1 MKYLALFALF
11 TIGAVVGMAIVSL
24 LPGGVQQGIA
34 DFQQEIRYIA
44 GREERP
50 VGPSIPASRPTA
62 TPRLTATPLLTTSST
77 QRPTVTPTPSPTP
90 TITPVP
96 TPTPQPDLRHI
107 KEKRYMLELIN
118 AARVQAGLSPVVLG
132 DNVAAQLHAEASL
145 EGCSSSH
152 WGLDGLKP
160 YMRYSLAGGYQP
172 NGENGLGFNYCITAS
187 DRYRPIASVH
197 QEIREAMERWM
208 DSSGHRG
215 NILRPRHKKVNIGLA
230 WDRYNFKAIQHFEG
244 DYVEYDQMP
253 TIEDGILSMSG
264 TVKNGVTFEED
275 RDLSVQIYYDQPPHS
290 LTRGQVSRTYCYDSG
305 LQVAS
310 LIPPLTG
317 GWSYTKD
324 EYSTFYSPCPDPY
337 DVPADAPAPRS
348 LDEAHRFWLAAY
360 GASQARLQPIT
371 VPWTTALEWTARGEI
386 FSVTADLGDLLAK
399 HGKGVYSLI
408 VWGEIGSEDI
418 VISEYSIFHD
428 VAPPDTFTVRRKDL
442 VAPLRFSAAA
452 SDLPISAWDTCLS
465 LSSSYVSCSF
475 CCDRRGRVRLGRRP
489 RRPPGR
495 RAKPIA
501 VCRRSTS
508 VATAISNVPVPQARV
523 ISS

>member
-50 VGPSIPASRPTA
+50 VGPRIPASRPTA
-62 TPRLTATPLLTTSST
+62 
-77 QRPTVTPTPSPTP
+77 
-90 TITPVP
+90 TPVP

-160 YMRYSLAGGYQP
+160 YMRYSIAGGYQT
-172 NGENGLGFNYCITAS
+172 NAENLVGLDYCVTAS
-187 DRYRPIASVH
+187 DGYSPIEGVRENVREH
-197 QEIREAMERWM
+197 MEILM
-208 DSSGHRG
+208 DSEGHRAT
-215 NILRPRHKKVNIGLA
+215 ILYPWYKKVSIGLA
-230 WDRYNFKAIQHFEG
+230 WDTYNFWTAQLFEG

-317 GWSYTKD
+317 GWSSTKD

-360 GASQARLQPIT
+360 GASQARVQPIT

-386 FSVTADLGDLLAK
+386 FSVTGLCTK
-399 HGKGVYSLI
+399 
-408 VWGEIGSEDI
+408 
-418 VISEYSIFHD
+418 
-428 VAPPDTFTVRRKDL
+428 
-442 VAPLRFSAAA
+442 
-452 SDLPISAWDTCLS
+452 
-465 LSSSYVSCSF
+465 SS
-475 CCDRRGRVRLGRRP
+475 G
-489 RRPPGR
+489 
-495 RAKPIA
+495 
-501 VCRRSTS
+501 
-508 VATAISNVPVPQARV
+508 
-523 ISS
+523 